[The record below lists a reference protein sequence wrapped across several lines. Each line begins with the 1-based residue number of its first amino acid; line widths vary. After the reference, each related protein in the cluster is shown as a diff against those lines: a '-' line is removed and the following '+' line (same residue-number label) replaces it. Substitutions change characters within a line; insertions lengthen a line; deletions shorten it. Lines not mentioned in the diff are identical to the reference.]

1 MVKNLFLLLIVTITF
16 KNYSQKPSEIGKN
29 FILTTFVNKDFEIS
43 YSFFDQPLFKEFS
56 ISSLSE
62 VVSQIESHVGPY
74 KGVIEVNNESNIYY
88 FYSEFENQKL
98 DITLTF
104 NTENKIIGFFFVPH
118 KEFKKENFIG
128 KELNIKSGNLE
139 LNGTL
144 LTPENDS
151 LKKLV
156 IFIHGS
162 GPNDR
167 DETIFENKPFKDVSE
182 SLYKR
187 GIASYRFDKKVFSN
201 PESFNDNSTIDEEI
215 TNDILDIINYFKN
228 DNQFS
233 NYEIIILGH
242 SLGAYLTPR
251 IINKSNKVSKAIML
265 AGNARS
271 LDKLIIEQYNYLYEL
286 NPTEDLKNELGKL
299 KNQIFLLHSK
309 RFNLNTSKE
318 NLPLNLSANYWQSI
332 LDYNPLKEG
341 KKIKIPML
349 ILHGERDYQVTM
361 KDFELW
367 KKSLDNNKKATFI
380 SYPKLN
386 HLFIT
391 GDKKSE
397 PKEYMIKGTVDE
409 MAINDIFNFIQK
421 K

>member
-1 MVKNLFLLLIVTITF
+1 MSKLILSTLFFISIF
-16 KNYSQKPSEIGKN
+16 SSYSQKEEIGKT
-29 FILTTFVNKDFEIS
+29 FIKTLLLENNYKLSYNYLDESIKLKVSESLLEETVLQLESQLGKFKSIIDSNKE
-43 YSFFDQPLFKEFS
+43 KETYF
-56 ISSLSE
+56 
-62 VVSQIESHVGPY
+62 
-74 KGVIEVNNESNIYY
+74 
-88 FYSEFENQKL
+88 FYSEFEKMKL
-98 DITLTF
+98 DIKITF
-104 NTENKIIGFFFVPH
+104 NEENKIIGFFFVPH
-118 KEFKKENFIG
+118 KEFKEENSLG
-128 KELNIKSGNLE
+128 KELNIKSNNIVLK
-139 LNGTL
+139 GTVL
-144 LTPENDS
+144 IPEKDS

-156 IFIHGS
+156 IFVHGS

-167 DETIFENKPFKDVSE
+167 DETIFENKPFKDVAE

-187 GIASYRFDKKVFSN
+187 GIASYRFDKKTFSN
-201 PESFNDNSTIDEEI
+201 PESFNDNSTIDEEVTI
-215 TNDILDIINYFKN
+215 DVINIINYFKN

-286 NPTEDLKNELGKL
+286 NPTEDLKSELGKL
-299 KNQIFLLHSK
+299 KNQISFLHSK
-309 RFNLNTSKE
+309 RFNFNTSKE

-332 LDYNPLKEG
+332 LDYNPLKEV
-341 KKIKIPML
+341 KKVKIPML
-349 ILHGERDYQVTM
+349 ILQGERDYQVTM

-380 SYPKLN
+380 SYSKLN

-391 GDKKSE
+391 GDKKSQ

>member
-1 MVKNLFLLLIVTITF
+1 MSKLILSTLFFISIF
-16 KNYSQKPSEIGKN
+16 SSYSQKKEIGKT
-29 FILTTFVNKDFEIS
+29 FIKTLLLENNYKLSYNYLDESIKLKVSESLLEETVLQLESQLGKFKSIIDSNKE
-43 YSFFDQPLFKEFS
+43 KETYF
-56 ISSLSE
+56 
-62 VVSQIESHVGPY
+62 
-74 KGVIEVNNESNIYY
+74 
-88 FYSEFENQKL
+88 FYSEFEKMKL
-98 DITLTF
+98 DIKITF
-104 NTENKIIGFFFVPH
+104 NEENKIIGFFFVPH
-118 KEFKKENFIG
+118 KEFKKENSLG
-128 KELNIKSGNLE
+128 KELNIKSNNLE
-139 LNGTL
+139 LKGTL

-167 DETIFENKPFKDVSE
+167 DETIFENKPFKDIAE

-187 GIASYRFDKKVFSN
+187 GIASYRFDKKTFSN
-201 PESFNDNSTIDEEI
+201 PESFNDNSTIDEEVTI
-215 TNDILDIINYFKN
+215 DIINIINYFKN

-286 NPTEDLKNELGKL
+286 NSTEDLKSELGKL
-299 KNQIFLLHSK
+299 KNQISFLHSK
-309 RFNLNTSKE
+309 KFNFNTSKE

-332 LDYNPLKEG
+332 LDYNPLKEV
-341 KKIKIPML
+341 KKVKIPML
-349 ILHGERDYQVTM
+349 ILQGERDYQVTI

-367 KKSLDNNKKATFI
+367 KKSLDNNKKVTFI

-397 PKEYMIKGTVDE
+397 PKEYMIKGIVDE
-409 MAINDIFNFIQK
+409 MVINDIFNFIQK

>member
-1 MVKNLFLLLIVTITF
+1 M
-16 KNYSQKPSEIGKN
+16 NY
-29 FILTTFVNKDFEIS
+29 FIYFFVN
-43 YSFFDQPLFKEFS
+43 
-56 ISSLSE
+56 
-62 VVSQIESHVGPY
+62 
-74 KGVIEVNNESNIYY
+74 
-88 FYSEFENQKL
+88 
-98 DITLTF
+98 
-104 NTENKIIGFFFVPH
+104 
-118 KEFKKENFIG
+118 
-128 KELNIKSGNLE
+128 
-139 LNGTL
+139 
-144 LTPENDS
+144 
-151 LKKLV
+151 
-156 IFIHGS
+156 
-162 GPNDR
+162 
-167 DETIFENKPFKDVSE
+167 
-182 SLYKR
+182 
-187 GIASYRFDKKVFSN
+187 
-201 PESFNDNSTIDEEI
+201 
-215 TNDILDIINYFKN
+215 IINYFKN

-286 NPTEDLKNELGKL
+286 NPTEDLKSELGKL
-299 KNQIFLLHSK
+299 KNQISFLHSK
-309 RFNLNTSKE
+309 KFNFNTSKE

-332 LDYNPLKEG
+332 LDYNPLKEV
-341 KKIKIPML
+341 KKVKIPML
-349 ILHGERDYQVTM
+349 ILQGERDYQVTM

-380 SYPKLN
+380 SYSKLN

-391 GDKKSE
+391 GDKKSQ

>member
-1 MVKNLFLLLIVTITF
+1 MSKLILSTLFFISIF
-16 KNYSQKPSEIGKN
+16 SSYSQKKEIGKT
-29 FILTTFVNKDFEIS
+29 FIKTLLLENNYKLSYNYLDESIKLKVSESLLEETVLQLESQLGKFKSIIDSNKE
-43 YSFFDQPLFKEFS
+43 KETYF
-56 ISSLSE
+56 
-62 VVSQIESHVGPY
+62 
-74 KGVIEVNNESNIYY
+74 
-88 FYSEFENQKL
+88 FYSEFEKMKL
-98 DITLTF
+98 DIKITF
-104 NTENKIIGFFFVPH
+104 NEENKIIGFFFVPH
-118 KEFKKENFIG
+118 KEFKKENSLG
-128 KELNIKSGNLE
+128 KELNIKSNNLE
-139 LNGTL
+139 LKGTL

-167 DETIFENKPFKDVSE
+167 DETIFENKPFKDIAE

-187 GIASYRFDKKVFSN
+187 GIASYRFDKKTFSN
-201 PESFNDNSTIDEEI
+201 PESFNDNSTIDEEVTI
-215 TNDILDIINYFKN
+215 DIINIINYFKN

-233 NYEIIILGH
+233 NYEIIILRH

-286 NPTEDLKNELGKL
+286 NSTEDLKSELGKL
-299 KNQIFLLHSK
+299 KNQISFLHSK
-309 RFNLNTSKE
+309 KFNFNTSKE

-332 LDYNPLKEG
+332 LDYNPLKEV
-341 KKIKIPML
+341 KKVKIPML
-349 ILHGERDYQVTM
+349 ILQGERDYQVTI

-367 KKSLDNNKKATFI
+367 KKSLDNNKKVTFI

-397 PKEYMIKGTVDE
+397 PKEYMIKGIVDE
-409 MAINDIFNFIQK
+409 MVINDIFNFIQK

>member
-1 MVKNLFLLLIVTITF
+1 MSKLILSTLFFISIF
-16 KNYSQKPSEIGKN
+16 SSYSQKKEIGKT
-29 FILTTFVNKDFEIS
+29 FIKTLLLENNYKLS
-43 YSFFDQPLFKEFS
+43 YNYLDESIKLKVSVSLLEETVLQLESQLGKFKS
-56 ISSLSE
+56 IIDS
-62 VVSQIESHVGPY
+62 
-74 KGVIEVNNESNIYY
+74 NNEKETYF
-88 FYSEFENQKL
+88 FYSEFEKMKL
-98 DITLTF
+98 DIKITF
-104 NTENKIIGFFFVPH
+104 NEENKIIGFFFVPH
-118 KEFKKENFIG
+118 KEFKKENSLG
-128 KELNIKSGNLE
+128 KEFNIKSNNIE
-139 LNGTL
+139 LKGTL
-144 LTPENDS
+144 LIPENDS

-167 DETIFENKPFKDVSE
+167 DETIFENKPFKDIAE

-187 GIASYRFDKKVFSN
+187 GIASYRFDKKTFSN
-201 PESFNDNSTIDEEI
+201 PESFNDNSTIDEEVTI
-215 TNDILDIINYFKN
+215 DIINIINYFKN

-286 NPTEDLKNELGKL
+286 NSTEDLKSELGKL
-299 KNQIFLLHSK
+299 KNQISFLHSK
-309 RFNLNTSKE
+309 KFNFNTSKE

-332 LDYNPLKEG
+332 LDYNPLKEV
-341 KKIKIPML
+341 KKVKIPML
-349 ILHGERDYQVTM
+349 ILQGERDYQVTI

-367 KKSLDNNKKATFI
+367 KKSLDNNKKVTFI

-397 PKEYMIKGTVDE
+397 PKEYMIKGIVDE
-409 MAINDIFNFIQK
+409 MVINDIFNFIQK

>member
-1 MVKNLFLLLIVTITF
+1 MSKLILSTLFFISIF
-16 KNYSQKPSEIGKN
+16 SSYSQKKEIGKT
-29 FILTTFVNKDFEIS
+29 FIKTLLLENNYKLS
-43 YSFFDQPLFKEFS
+43 YNYLDESIKLKVSVSLLEETVLQLESQLGKFKS
-56 ISSLSE
+56 IIDS
-62 VVSQIESHVGPY
+62 
-74 KGVIEVNNESNIYY
+74 NNEKETYF
-88 FYSEFENQKL
+88 FYSEFEKMKL
-98 DITLTF
+98 DIKITF
-104 NTENKIIGFFFVPH
+104 NEENKIIGFFFVPH
-118 KEFKKENFIG
+118 KEFKKENSLG
-128 KELNIKSGNLE
+128 KELNIKSNNLE
-139 LNGTL
+139 LKGTL
-144 LTPENDS
+144 LTPENDR

-167 DETIFENKPFKDVSE
+167 DETIFENKPFKDIAE

-187 GIASYRFDKKVFSN
+187 GIASYRFDKKTFSN
-201 PESFNDNSTIDEEI
+201 PESFNDNSTIDEEVTI
-215 TNDILDIINYFKN
+215 DIINIINYFKN

-286 NPTEDLKNELGKL
+286 NSTEDLKSELGKL
-299 KNQIFLLHSK
+299 KNQISFLHSK
-309 RFNLNTSKE
+309 KFNFNTSKE

-332 LDYNPLKEG
+332 LDYNPLKEV
-341 KKIKIPML
+341 KKVKIPML
-349 ILHGERDYQVTM
+349 ILQGERDYQVTI

-367 KKSLDNNKKATFI
+367 KKSLDNNKKVTFI

-397 PKEYMIKGTVDE
+397 PKEYMIKGIVDE
-409 MAINDIFNFIQK
+409 MVINDIFNFIQK

>member
-1 MVKNLFLLLIVTITF
+1 MSKLILSTLFFISIF
-16 KNYSQKPSEIGKN
+16 SSYSQKKEIGKT
-29 FILTTFVNKDFEIS
+29 FIKTLLLENNYKLS
-43 YSFFDQPLFKEFS
+43 YNYLDESIKLKVSVSLLEETVLQLESQLGKFKS
-56 ISSLSE
+56 IIDS
-62 VVSQIESHVGPY
+62 
-74 KGVIEVNNESNIYY
+74 NNEKETYF
-88 FYSEFENQKL
+88 FYSEFEKMKL
-98 DITLTF
+98 DIKITF
-104 NTENKIIGFFFVPH
+104 NEENKIIGFFFVPH
-118 KEFKKENFIG
+118 KEFKKENSLG
-128 KELNIKSGNLE
+128 KELNIKSNNIVLK
-139 LNGTL
+139 GTVL
-144 LTPENDS
+144 IPEKDS

-156 IFIHGS
+156 IFVHGS

-167 DETIFENKPFKDVSE
+167 DETIFENKPFKDVAE

-187 GIASYRFDKKVFSN
+187 GIASYRFDKKTFSN
-201 PESFNDNSTIDEEI
+201 PESFNDNSTIDEEVTI
-215 TNDILDIINYFKN
+215 DVINIINYFKN

-286 NPTEDLKNELGKL
+286 NPTEDLKSELGKL
-299 KNQIFLLHSK
+299 KNQISFLHSK
-309 RFNLNTSKE
+309 KFNFNTSKE

-332 LDYNPLKEG
+332 LDYNPLKEV
-341 KKIKIPML
+341 KKVKIPML
-349 ILHGERDYQVTM
+349 LLQGERDYQVTM

-380 SYPKLN
+380 SYSKLN

-391 GDKKSE
+391 GDKKSQ

>member
-1 MVKNLFLLLIVTITF
+1 MSKYIIFIILNFFSIQLFSQNQKDNGSNFIFSLLVNKEYDISLSYFDKSLTESITVSSLQDITKQIENQIGKF
-16 KNYSQKPSEIGKN
+16 KNV
-29 FILTTFVNKDFEIS
+29 L
-43 YSFFDQPLFKEFS
+43 
-56 ISSLSE
+56 
-62 VVSQIESHVGPY
+62 
-74 KGVIEVNNESNIYY
+74 EVNEIDNVYY

-98 DITLTF
+98 DIQLSF
-104 NTENKIIGFFFVPH
+104 NKDNKIVGFFFVPH
-118 KEFKKENFIG
+118 KEFKKENSLG
-128 KELNIKSGNLE
+128 KEFNIKSNNIE
-139 LNGTL
+139 LKGTL
-144 LTPENDS
+144 LIPENDS

-167 DETIFENKPFKDVSE
+167 DETIFENKPFKDIAE

-187 GIASYRFDKKVFSN
+187 GIASYRFDKKTFSN
-201 PESFNDNSTIDEEI
+201 PESFNDNSTIDEEVTI
-215 TNDILDIINYFKN
+215 DIINIINYFKN

-233 NYEIIILGH
+233 NYKIIILGH

-286 NPTEDLKNELGKL
+286 NPTEDLKSELGKL
-299 KNQIFLLHSK
+299 KYQISFLHSK
-309 RFNLNTSKE
+309 KFNFNTSKE
-318 NLPLNLSANYWQSI
+318 NLPLNLSAHYWQSI
-332 LDYNPLKEG
+332 LDYNPLKEV
-341 KKIKIPML
+341 KKVKIPML
-349 ILHGERDYQVTM
+349 LLQGERDYQVTM

-380 SYPKLN
+380 CYPKLN

-391 GDKKSE
+391 GDKKSQ

>member
-1 MVKNLFLLLIVTITF
+1 MSKLILSTLFFISIF
-16 KNYSQKPSEIGKN
+16 SSYSQKKEIGKT
-29 FILTTFVNKDFEIS
+29 FIKTLLLENNYKLSYNYLDESIKLKVSESLLEETVLQLESQLGKFKSIIDSNKE
-43 YSFFDQPLFKEFS
+43 KETYF
-56 ISSLSE
+56 
-62 VVSQIESHVGPY
+62 
-74 KGVIEVNNESNIYY
+74 
-88 FYSEFENQKL
+88 FYSEFEKMKL
-98 DITLTF
+98 DIKITF
-104 NTENKIIGFFFVPH
+104 NEENKIIGFFFVPH
-118 KEFKKENFIG
+118 KEFKKENSLG
-128 KELNIKSGNLE
+128 KELNIKSNNIVLK
-139 LNGTL
+139 GTVL
-144 LTPENDS
+144 IPEKDS

-156 IFIHGS
+156 IFVHGS

-167 DETIFENKPFKDVSE
+167 DETIFENKPFKDVAE

-187 GIASYRFDKKVFSN
+187 GIASYRFDKKTFSN
-201 PESFNDNSTIDEEI
+201 PESFNDNSTIDEEVTI
-215 TNDILDIINYFKN
+215 DVINIINYFKN

-286 NPTEDLKNELGKL
+286 NPTEDLKSELGKL
-299 KNQIFLLHSK
+299 KNQISFLHSK
-309 RFNLNTSKE
+309 KFNFNTSKE

-332 LDYNPLKEG
+332 LDYNPLKEV
-341 KKIKIPML
+341 KKVKIPML
-349 ILHGERDYQVTM
+349 ILQGERDYQVTM

-380 SYPKLN
+380 SYSKLN

-391 GDKKSE
+391 GDKKSQ

>member
-1 MVKNLFLLLIVTITF
+1 MTEDSGQQHHKTLLLENNYKLSYNYLDESIKLKVSVSLLEETVLQLESQLGKF
-16 KNYSQKPSEIGKN
+16 K
-29 FILTTFVNKDFEIS
+29 
-43 YSFFDQPLFKEFS
+43 S
-56 ISSLSE
+56 IIDS
-62 VVSQIESHVGPY
+62 
-74 KGVIEVNNESNIYY
+74 NNEKETYF
-88 FYSEFENQKL
+88 FYSEFEKMKL
-98 DITLTF
+98 DIKITF
-104 NTENKIIGFFFVPH
+104 NEENKIIGFFFVPH
-118 KEFKKENFIG
+118 KEFKKENSLG
-128 KELNIKSGNLE
+128 KELNIKSNNLE
-139 LNGTL
+139 LKGTL

-167 DETIFENKPFKDVSE
+167 DETIFENKPFKDIAE

-187 GIASYRFDKKVFSN
+187 GIASYRFDKKTFSN
-201 PESFNDNSTIDEEI
+201 PESFNDNSTIDEEVTI
-215 TNDILDIINYFKN
+215 DIINIINYFKN

-286 NPTEDLKNELGKL
+286 NSTEDLKSELGKL
-299 KNQIFLLHSK
+299 KNQISFLHSK
-309 RFNLNTSKE
+309 KFNFNTSKE

-332 LDYNPLKEG
+332 LDYNPLKEV
-341 KKIKIPML
+341 KKVKIPML
-349 ILHGERDYQVTM
+349 ILQGERDYQVTI

-367 KKSLDNNKKATFI
+367 KKSLDNNKKVTFI

-397 PKEYMIKGTVDE
+397 PKEYMIKGIVDE
-409 MAINDIFNFIQK
+409 MVINDIFNFIQK

>member
-1 MVKNLFLLLIVTITF
+1 MSKLILSTLFFISIF
-16 KNYSQKPSEIGKN
+16 SSYSQKKEIGKT
-29 FILTTFVNKDFEIS
+29 FIKTLLLENNYKLS
-43 YSFFDQPLFKEFS
+43 YNYLDESIKLKVSVSLLEETVLQLESQLGKFKS
-56 ISSLSE
+56 IIDS
-62 VVSQIESHVGPY
+62 
-74 KGVIEVNNESNIYY
+74 NNEKETYF
-88 FYSEFENQKL
+88 FYSEFEKMKL
-98 DITLTF
+98 DIKITF
-104 NTENKIIGFFFVPH
+104 NEENKIIGFFFVPH
-118 KEFKKENFIG
+118 KEFKKENSLG
-128 KELNIKSGNLE
+128 KELNIKSNNLE
-139 LNGTL
+139 LKGTL

-167 DETIFENKPFKDVSE
+167 DETIFENKPFKDIAE

-187 GIASYRFDKKVFSN
+187 GIASYRFDKKTFSN
-201 PESFNDNSTIDEEI
+201 PESFNDNSTIDEEVTI
-215 TNDILDIINYFKN
+215 DIINIINYFKN

-286 NPTEDLKNELGKL
+286 NPTEDLKSELGKL
-299 KNQIFLLHSK
+299 KNQISFLHSK
-309 RFNLNTSKE
+309 KFNFNTSKE
-318 NLPLNLSANYWQSI
+318 NLPLNVSANYWQSI
-332 LDYNPLKEG
+332 LDYNPLKEV
-341 KKIKIPML
+341 KKVKIPML
-349 ILHGERDYQVTM
+349 ILQGERDYQVTI

-367 KKSLDNNKKATFI
+367 KKSLDNNKKVTFI

-397 PKEYMIKGTVDE
+397 PKEYMIKGIVDE
-409 MAINDIFNFIQK
+409 MVINDIFNFIQK

>member
-1 MVKNLFLLLIVTITF
+1 MSKLILSTLFFISIF
-16 KNYSQKPSEIGKN
+16 SSYSQKKEIGKT
-29 FILTTFVNKDFEIS
+29 FIKTLLLENNYKLS
-43 YSFFDQPLFKEFS
+43 YNYLDESIKLKVSVSLLEETVLQLESQLGKFKS
-56 ISSLSE
+56 IIAS
-62 VVSQIESHVGPY
+62 
-74 KGVIEVNNESNIYY
+74 NNEKETYF
-88 FYSEFENQKL
+88 FYSEFEKMEL
-98 DITLTF
+98 DIKITF
-104 NTENKIIGFFFVPH
+104 NEENKIIGFFFVPH
-118 KEFKKENFIG
+118 KEFKKENSLG
-128 KELNIKSGNLE
+128 KELNIKSNNLE
-139 LNGTL
+139 LKGTL

-167 DETIFENKPFKDVSE
+167 DETIFENKPFKDVAE

-187 GIASYRFDKKVFSN
+187 GIASYRFDKKTFSN
-201 PESFNDNSTIDEEI
+201 PESFNDNSTIDEEVTI
-215 TNDILDIINYFKN
+215 DIINIINYFKN

-286 NPTEDLKNELGKL
+286 NSTEDLKSELGKL
-299 KNQIFLLHSK
+299 KNQISFLHSK
-309 RFNLNTSKE
+309 KFNFNTSKE

-332 LDYNPLKEG
+332 LDYNPLKEV
-341 KKIKIPML
+341 KKVKIPML
-349 ILHGERDYQVTM
+349 ILQGERDYQVTI

-367 KKSLDNNKKATFI
+367 KKSLDNNKKVTFI

-397 PKEYMIKGTVDE
+397 PKEYMIKGIVDE
-409 MAINDIFNFIQK
+409 MVINDIFNFIQK

>member
-1 MVKNLFLLLIVTITF
+1 MSSFL
-16 KNYSQKPSEIGKN
+16 YSQNNNTTLGKTFINFLFIEKDYSKAYTLFDESIKSQISETLLEETI
-29 FILTTFVNKDFEIS
+29 
-43 YSFFDQPLFKEFS
+43 
-56 ISSLSE
+56 
-62 VVSQIESHVGPY
+62 SQIENQFGKFNSI
-74 KGVIEVNNESNIYY
+74 IEINNEVETY
-88 FYSEFENQKL
+88 FYYSGFENMKL
-98 DITLTF
+98 DVKISF
-104 NTENKIIGFFFVPH
+104 NENSKIIGFFFVPH
-118 KEFKKENFIG
+118 KEFKKENTLG
-128 KELNIKSGNLE
+128 KELNIKSNNLV
-139 LNGTL
+139 LKGTL
-144 LTPENDS
+144 LTPKNDS

-167 DETIFENKPFKDVSE
+167 DETIFENKPFKEIAE

-187 GIASYRFDKKVFSN
+187 GIASYRFDKKTFSN
-201 PESFNDNSTIDEEI
+201 PESFNDNSTIDEEVTI
-215 TNDILDIINYFKN
+215 DIINIINYFKN
-228 DNQFS
+228 DSQFS
-233 NYEIIILGH
+233 NYEIILLSH

-271 LDKLIIEQYNYLYEL
+271 LDKLIIEQYNYLYEI
-286 NPTEDLKNELGKL
+286 NQNEDFKSELGKL
-299 KNQIFLLHSK
+299 KNQISFLHSK
-309 RFNLNTSKE
+309 KFNFNTSKE
-318 NLPLNLSANYWQSI
+318 NLPLNLSAHYWQSI
-332 LDYNPLKEG
+332 LNYNPLKEV
-341 KKIKIPML
+341 KKVKIPML
-349 ILHGERDYQVTM
+349 ILQGERDYQVTM

-409 MAINDIFNFIQK
+409 IAINDIFNFIQK

>member
-1 MVKNLFLLLIVTITF
+1 MKIFLLPLFLISSFLYSQNKEIGNSFIQELLQNRNHIKAYTFFDESVKSKISEKILEETIIQLENQLGSF
-16 KNYSQKPSEIGKN
+16 KN
-29 FILTTFVNKDFEIS
+29 
-43 YSFFDQPLFKEFS
+43 
-56 ISSLSE
+56 
-62 VVSQIESHVGPY
+62 
-74 KGVIEVNNESNIYY
+74 VIEINQLQETYYYYSN
-88 FYSEFENQKL
+88 FDKMKL

-118 KEFKKENFIG
+118 KEFKKENSLG
-128 KELNIKSGNLE
+128 KELNIKSNNLE

-167 DETIFENKPFKDVSE
+167 DETIFENKPFKDIAE

-187 GIASYRFDKKVFSN
+187 GIASYRFDKKTFSN
-201 PESFNDNSTIDEEI
+201 PESFNDNSTIDEEVTI
-215 TNDILDIINYFKN
+215 DIINIINYFKN

-286 NPTEDLKNELGKL
+286 NPTEDLKSELGKL
-299 KNQIFLLHSK
+299 KNQISFLHSK
-309 RFNLNTSKE
+309 KFNFNTSKE

-332 LDYNPLKEG
+332 LDYNPLKEV
-341 KKIKIPML
+341 KKVKIPML
-349 ILHGERDYQVTM
+349 ILQGERDYQVTM

-367 KKSLDNNKKATFI
+367 KKSLDNKKATFI
-380 SYPKLN
+380 SYSKLN
-386 HLFIT
+386 HLFII
-391 GDKKSE
+391 GDKKSQ

-409 MAINDIFNFIQK
+409 IVINDIFNFIQK

>member
-1 MVKNLFLLLIVTITF
+1 MSKLILSTLFFISIF
-16 KNYSQKPSEIGKN
+16 SSYSQKKEIGKT
-29 FILTTFVNKDFEIS
+29 FIKTLLLENNYKLSYNYLDESIKLKVSVSLLEETVLQLESQLGKFKSIIDSNKE
-43 YSFFDQPLFKEFS
+43 KETYF
-56 ISSLSE
+56 
-62 VVSQIESHVGPY
+62 
-74 KGVIEVNNESNIYY
+74 
-88 FYSEFENQKL
+88 FYSEFEKMKL
-98 DITLTF
+98 DIKITF
-104 NTENKIIGFFFVPH
+104 NEENKIIGFFFVPH
-118 KEFKKENFIG
+118 KEFKKENSLG
-128 KELNIKSGNLE
+128 KELNIKSNNLE
-139 LNGTL
+139 LKGTL

-167 DETIFENKPFKDVSE
+167 DETIFENKPFKDIAE

-187 GIASYRFDKKVFSN
+187 GIASYRFDKKTFSN
-201 PESFNDNSTIDEEI
+201 PESFNDNSTIDEEVTI
-215 TNDILDIINYFKN
+215 DIINIINYFKN

-286 NPTEDLKNELGKL
+286 NSTEDLKSELGKL
-299 KNQIFLLHSK
+299 KNQISFLHSK
-309 RFNLNTSKE
+309 KFNFNTSKE

-332 LDYNPLKEG
+332 LDYNPLKEV
-341 KKIKIPML
+341 KKVKIPML
-349 ILHGERDYQVTM
+349 ILQGERDYQVTI

-367 KKSLDNNKKATFI
+367 KKSLDNNKKVTFI

-397 PKEYMIKGTVDE
+397 PKEYMIKGIVDE
-409 MAINDIFNFIQK
+409 MVINDIFNFIQK

>member
-1 MVKNLFLLLIVTITF
+1 MSKLILSTLFFISIF
-16 KNYSQKPSEIGKN
+16 SSYSQKKEIGKT
-29 FILTTFVNKDFEIS
+29 FIKTLLLENNYKLS
-43 YSFFDQPLFKEFS
+43 YNYLDESIKLKVSVSLLEETVLQLESQLGKFKS
-56 ISSLSE
+56 IIDS
-62 VVSQIESHVGPY
+62 
-74 KGVIEVNNESNIYY
+74 NNEKETYF
-88 FYSEFENQKL
+88 FYSEFEKMKL
-98 DITLTF
+98 DIKITF
-104 NTENKIIGFFFVPH
+104 NEENKIIGFFFVPH
-118 KEFKKENFIG
+118 KEFKKENSLG
-128 KELNIKSGNLE
+128 KELNIKSNNLE
-139 LNGTL
+139 LKGTL

-167 DETIFENKPFKDVSE
+167 DETIFENKPFKDIAE

-187 GIASYRFDKKVFSN
+187 GIASYRFDKKTFSN
-201 PESFNDNSTIDEEI
+201 PESFNDNSTIDEEVTI
-215 TNDILDIINYFKN
+215 DIINIINYFKN

-286 NPTEDLKNELGKL
+286 NSTEDLKSELGKL
-299 KNQIFLLHSK
+299 KNQISFLHSK
-309 RFNLNTSKE
+309 KFNFNTSKE

-332 LDYNPLKEG
+332 LDYNPLKEV
-341 KKIKIPML
+341 KKVKIPML
-349 ILHGERDYQVTM
+349 ILQGERDYQVTI

-367 KKSLDNNKKATFI
+367 KKSLDNNKKVTFI

-391 GDKKSE
+391 GDKKSQ
-397 PKEYMIKGTVDE
+397 PKEYMIKGIVDE
-409 MAINDIFNFIQK
+409 MVINDIFNFIQK

>member
-1 MVKNLFLLLIVTITF
+1 MSKLILSTLFFISIF
-16 KNYSQKPSEIGKN
+16 SSYSQKKEIGKT
-29 FILTTFVNKDFEIS
+29 FIKTLLLENNYKLSYNYLDESIKLKVSESLLEETVLQLESQLGKFKSIIDSNKE
-43 YSFFDQPLFKEFS
+43 KETYF
-56 ISSLSE
+56 
-62 VVSQIESHVGPY
+62 
-74 KGVIEVNNESNIYY
+74 
-88 FYSEFENQKL
+88 FYSEFEKMKL
-98 DITLTF
+98 DIKITF
-104 NTENKIIGFFFVPH
+104 NEENKIIGFFFVPH
-118 KEFKKENFIG
+118 KEFKKENSLG
-128 KELNIKSGNLE
+128 KELNIKSNNIVLK
-139 LNGTL
+139 GTVL
-144 LTPENDS
+144 IPEKDS

-156 IFIHGS
+156 IFVHGS

-167 DETIFENKPFKDVSE
+167 DETIFENKPFKDVAE

-187 GIASYRFDKKVFSN
+187 GIASYRFDKKTFSN
-201 PESFNDNSTIDEEI
+201 PESFNDNSTIDEEVTI
-215 TNDILDIINYFKN
+215 DVINIINYFKN

-286 NPTEDLKNELGKL
+286 NPTEDLKSELGKL
-299 KNQIFLLHSK
+299 KNQISFLHSK
-309 RFNLNTSKE
+309 KFNFNTSKE

-332 LDYNPLKEG
+332 LDYNPLKEV
-341 KKIKIPML
+341 KKVKIPML
-349 ILHGERDYQVTM
+349 ILQGERDYQVTM

-380 SYPKLN
+380 SYSKLN

-391 GDKKSE
+391 GDKKSQ

-409 MAINDIFNFIQK
+409 MAINDIFDFIQK

>member
-1 MVKNLFLLLIVTITF
+1 MSKLILSTLFFISIF
-16 KNYSQKPSEIGKN
+16 SSYSQKKEIGKT
-29 FILTTFVNKDFEIS
+29 FIKTLLLENNYKLSYNYLDESIKLKVSESLLEETVLQLESQLGKFKSIIDSNKE
-43 YSFFDQPLFKEFS
+43 KETYF
-56 ISSLSE
+56 
-62 VVSQIESHVGPY
+62 
-74 KGVIEVNNESNIYY
+74 
-88 FYSEFENQKL
+88 FYSEFEKMKL
-98 DITLTF
+98 DIKITF
-104 NTENKIIGFFFVPH
+104 NEENKIIGFFFVPH
-118 KEFKKENFIG
+118 KEFKKENSLG
-128 KELNIKSGNLE
+128 KELNIKSNNIVLK
-139 LNGTL
+139 GTVL
-144 LTPENDS
+144 IPEKDS

-156 IFIHGS
+156 IFVHGS

-167 DETIFENKPFKDVSE
+167 DETIFENKPFKDVAE

-187 GIASYRFDKKVFSN
+187 GIASYRFDKKTFSN
-201 PESFNDNSTIDEEI
+201 PESFNDNSTIDEEVTI
-215 TNDILDIINYFKN
+215 DVINIINYFKN

-286 NPTEDLKNELGKL
+286 NPTEDLKSELGKL
-299 KNQIFLLHSK
+299 KNQISFLHSK
-309 RFNLNTSKE
+309 KFNFNTSKE

-332 LDYNPLKEG
+332 LDYNPLKEV
-341 KKIKIPML
+341 KKVKIPML
-349 ILHGERDYQVTM
+349 ILQGERDYQVTM

-391 GDKKSE
+391 GDKKSQ

-409 MAINDIFNFIQK
+409 MAINDIFDFIQK

>member
-1 MVKNLFLLLIVTITF
+1 MSKLILSTLFFISIF
-16 KNYSQKPSEIGKN
+16 SSYSQKEEIGKT
-29 FILTTFVNKDFEIS
+29 FIKTLLLENNYKLSYNYLDESIKLKVSESLLEETVLQLESQLGKFKSIIDSNKE
-43 YSFFDQPLFKEFS
+43 KETYF
-56 ISSLSE
+56 
-62 VVSQIESHVGPY
+62 
-74 KGVIEVNNESNIYY
+74 
-88 FYSEFENQKL
+88 FYSEFEKMKL
-98 DITLTF
+98 DIKITF
-104 NTENKIIGFFFVPH
+104 NEENKIIGFFFVPH
-118 KEFKKENFIG
+118 KEFKEENSLG
-128 KELNIKSGNLE
+128 KELNIKSNNIVLK
-139 LNGTL
+139 GTVL
-144 LTPENDS
+144 IPEKDS

-156 IFIHGS
+156 IFVHGS

-167 DETIFENKPFKDVSE
+167 DETIFENKPFKDVAE

-187 GIASYRFDKKVFSN
+187 GIASYRFDKKTFSN
-201 PESFNDNSTIDEEI
+201 PESFNDNSTIDEEVTI
-215 TNDILDIINYFKN
+215 DVINIINYFKN

-286 NPTEDLKNELGKL
+286 NPTEDLKSELGKL
-299 KNQIFLLHSK
+299 KNQISFLHSK
-309 RFNLNTSKE
+309 KFNFNTSKE

-332 LDYNPLKEG
+332 LDYNPLKEV
-341 KKIKIPML
+341 KKVKIPML
-349 ILHGERDYQVTM
+349 ILQGERDYQVTM

-380 SYPKLN
+380 SYSKLN

-391 GDKKSE
+391 GDKKSQ

>member
-1 MVKNLFLLLIVTITF
+1 MSKLILSTLFFISIF
-16 KNYSQKPSEIGKN
+16 SSYSQKKEIGKT
-29 FILTTFVNKDFEIS
+29 FIKTLLLENNYKLS
-43 YSFFDQPLFKEFS
+43 YNYLDESIKLKVSVSLLEETVLQLESQLGKFKS
-56 ISSLSE
+56 IIDS
-62 VVSQIESHVGPY
+62 
-74 KGVIEVNNESNIYY
+74 NNEKETYF
-88 FYSEFENQKL
+88 FYSEFEKMKL
-98 DITLTF
+98 DIKITF
-104 NTENKIIGFFFVPH
+104 NEENKIIGFFFVPH
-118 KEFKKENFIG
+118 KEFKKENSLG
-128 KELNIKSGNLE
+128 KELNIKSNNLE
-139 LNGTL
+139 LKGTL

-167 DETIFENKPFKDVSE
+167 DETIFENKPFKDIAE

-187 GIASYRFDKKVFSN
+187 GIASYRFDKKTFSN
-201 PESFNDNSTIDEEI
+201 PESFNDNSTIDEEVTI
-215 TNDILDIINYFKN
+215 DIINIINYFKN

-286 NPTEDLKNELGKL
+286 NSTEDLKSELGKL
-299 KNQIFLLHSK
+299 KNQISFLHSK
-309 RFNLNTSKE
+309 KFNFNTSKE
-318 NLPLNLSANYWQSI
+318 NLPLNLSAHYWQSI
-332 LDYNPLKEG
+332 LDYNPLKEV
-341 KKIKIPML
+341 KKVKIPML
-349 ILHGERDYQVTM
+349 ILQGERDYQVTI

-367 KKSLDNNKKATFI
+367 KKSLDNNKKVTFI

-397 PKEYMIKGTVDE
+397 PKEYMIKGIVDE
-409 MAINDIFNFIQK
+409 MVINDIFNFIQK

>member
-1 MVKNLFLLLIVTITF
+1 MSKLILSTLFFISIF
-16 KNYSQKPSEIGKN
+16 SSYSQKKEIGKT
-29 FILTTFVNKDFEIS
+29 FIKTLLLENNYKLS
-43 YSFFDQPLFKEFS
+43 YNYLDESIKLKVSVSLLEETVLQLESQLGKFKS
-56 ISSLSE
+56 IIDS
-62 VVSQIESHVGPY
+62 
-74 KGVIEVNNESNIYY
+74 NNEKETYF
-88 FYSEFENQKL
+88 FYSEFEKMKL
-98 DITLTF
+98 DIKITF
-104 NTENKIIGFFFVPH
+104 NEENKIIGFFFVPH
-118 KEFKKENFIG
+118 KEFKKENSLG
-128 KELNIKSGNLE
+128 KELNIKSNNLE
-139 LNGTL
+139 LKGTL

-167 DETIFENKPFKDVSE
+167 DETIFENKPFKDIAE

-187 GIASYRFDKKVFSN
+187 GIASYRFDKKTFSN
-201 PESFNDNSTIDEEI
+201 PESFNDNSTIDEEVTI
-215 TNDILDIINYFKN
+215 DIINIINYFKN

-286 NPTEDLKNELGKL
+286 NSTEDLKSELGKL
-299 KNQIFLLHSK
+299 KNQISFLHSK
-309 RFNLNTSKE
+309 KFNFNTSKE

-332 LDYNPLKEG
+332 LDYNPLKEV
-341 KKIKIPML
+341 KKVKIPML
-349 ILHGERDYQVTM
+349 ILQGERDYQVTI

-367 KKSLDNNKKATFI
+367 KKSLDNNKKVTFI

-397 PKEYMIKGTVDE
+397 PKEYMIKGIVDE
-409 MAINDIFNFIQK
+409 MVINDIFNFIQK

>member
-1 MVKNLFLLLIVTITF
+1 MSKLILSTLFFISIF
-16 KNYSQKPSEIGKN
+16 SSYSQKKEIGKT
-29 FILTTFVNKDFEIS
+29 FIKTLLLENNYKLS
-43 YSFFDQPLFKEFS
+43 YNYLDESIKLKVSVSLLEETVLQLESQLGKFKS
-56 ISSLSE
+56 IIDS
-62 VVSQIESHVGPY
+62 
-74 KGVIEVNNESNIYY
+74 NNEKETYF
-88 FYSEFENQKL
+88 FYSEFEKMKL
-98 DITLTF
+98 DIKITF
-104 NTENKIIGFFFVPH
+104 NEENKIIGFFFVPH
-118 KEFKKENFIG
+118 KEFKKENSLG
-128 KELNIKSGNLE
+128 KELNIKSNNLE
-139 LNGTL
+139 LKGTL

-167 DETIFENKPFKDVSE
+167 DETIFENKPFKDIAE

-187 GIASYRFDKKVFSN
+187 GIASYRFDKKTFSN
-201 PESFNDNSTIDEEI
+201 PESFNDNSTIDEEVTI
-215 TNDILDIINYFKN
+215 DIINIINYFKN

-286 NPTEDLKNELGKL
+286 NSTEDLKSELGKL
-299 KNQIFLLHSK
+299 KNQISFLHSK
-309 RFNLNTSKE
+309 KFNFNTSKE

-332 LDYNPLKEG
+332 LDYNPLKEV
-341 KKIKIPML
+341 KKVKIPML
-349 ILHGERDYQVTM
+349 ILQGERDYQVTM

-380 SYPKLN
+380 CYPKLN

-397 PKEYMIKGTVDE
+397 PKEYMIKGIVDE
-409 MAINDIFNFIQK
+409 MVINDIFNFIQK

>member
-1 MVKNLFLLLIVTITF
+1 MSKLILSTLFFISIF
-16 KNYSQKPSEIGKN
+16 SSYSQKKEIGKT
-29 FILTTFVNKDFEIS
+29 FIKTLLLENNYKLSYNYLDESIKLKVSESLLEETVLQLESQLGKFKSIIDSNKE
-43 YSFFDQPLFKEFS
+43 KETYF
-56 ISSLSE
+56 
-62 VVSQIESHVGPY
+62 
-74 KGVIEVNNESNIYY
+74 
-88 FYSEFENQKL
+88 FYSEFEKMKL
-98 DITLTF
+98 DIKITF
-104 NTENKIIGFFFVPH
+104 NEENKIIGFFFVPH
-118 KEFKKENFIG
+118 KEFKKENSLG
-128 KELNIKSGNLE
+128 KELNIKSNNIVLK
-139 LNGTL
+139 GTVL
-144 LTPENDS
+144 IPEKDS

-156 IFIHGS
+156 IFVHGS

-167 DETIFENKPFKDVSE
+167 DETIFENKPFKDVAE

-187 GIASYRFDKKVFSN
+187 GIASYRFDKKTFSN
-201 PESFNDNSTIDEEI
+201 PESFNDNSTIDEEVTI
-215 TNDILDIINYFKN
+215 DVINIINYFKN

-286 NPTEDLKNELGKL
+286 NSTEDLKSELGKL
-299 KNQIFLLHSK
+299 KNQISFLHSK
-309 RFNLNTSKE
+309 KFNFNTSKE

-332 LDYNPLKEG
+332 LDYNPLKEV
-341 KKIKIPML
+341 KKVKIPML
-349 ILHGERDYQVTM
+349 ILQGERDYQVTM

-380 SYPKLN
+380 SYSKLN

-391 GDKKSE
+391 GDKKSQ

>member
-1 MVKNLFLLLIVTITF
+1 MSKLILSTLFFISIF
-16 KNYSQKPSEIGKN
+16 SSYSQKKEIGKT
-29 FILTTFVNKDFEIS
+29 FIKTLLLENNYKLS
-43 YSFFDQPLFKEFS
+43 YNYLDESIKLKVSVSLLEETVLQLESQLGKFKS
-56 ISSLSE
+56 IIDS
-62 VVSQIESHVGPY
+62 
-74 KGVIEVNNESNIYY
+74 NNEKETYF
-88 FYSEFENQKL
+88 FYSEFEKMKL
-98 DITLTF
+98 DIKITF
-104 NTENKIIGFFFVPH
+104 NEENKIIGFFFVPH
-118 KEFKKENFIG
+118 KEFKKENSLG
-128 KELNIKSGNLE
+128 KELNIKSNNIVLK
-139 LNGTL
+139 GTVL
-144 LTPENDS
+144 IPEKDS

-156 IFIHGS
+156 IFVHGS

-167 DETIFENKPFKDVSE
+167 DETIFENKPFKDVAE

-187 GIASYRFDKKVFSN
+187 GIASYRFDKKTFSN
-201 PESFNDNSTIDEEI
+201 PESFNDNSTIDEEVTI
-215 TNDILDIINYFKN
+215 DIINIINYFKN

-286 NPTEDLKNELGKL
+286 NSTEDLKSELGKL
-299 KNQIFLLHSK
+299 KNQISFLHSK
-309 RFNLNTSKE
+309 KFNFNTSKE

-332 LDYNPLKEG
+332 LDYNPLKEV
-341 KKIKIPML
+341 KKVKIPML
-349 ILHGERDYQVTM
+349 ILQGERDYQVTI

-367 KKSLDNNKKATFI
+367 KKSLDNNKKVTFI

-397 PKEYMIKGTVDE
+397 PKEYMIKGIVDE
-409 MAINDIFNFIQK
+409 MVINDIFNFIQK

>member
-1 MVKNLFLLLIVTITF
+1 MSKLILSTLFFISIF
-16 KNYSQKPSEIGKN
+16 SSYSQKKEIGKT
-29 FILTTFVNKDFEIS
+29 FIKTLLLENNYKLSYNYLDESIKLKVSESLLEETVLQLESQLGKFKSIIDSNKE
-43 YSFFDQPLFKEFS
+43 KETYF
-56 ISSLSE
+56 
-62 VVSQIESHVGPY
+62 
-74 KGVIEVNNESNIYY
+74 
-88 FYSEFENQKL
+88 FYSEFEKMKL
-98 DITLTF
+98 DIKITF
-104 NTENKIIGFFFVPH
+104 NEENKIIGFFFVPH
-118 KEFKKENFIG
+118 KEFKKENSLG
-128 KELNIKSGNLE
+128 KELNTKSNNLE
-139 LNGTL
+139 LKGTL

-167 DETIFENKPFKDVSE
+167 DETIFENKPFKDVAE

-187 GIASYRFDKKVFSN
+187 GIASYRFDKKTFSN
-201 PESFNDNSTIDEEI
+201 PESFNDNSTIDEEVTI
-215 TNDILDIINYFKN
+215 DIINIINYFKN

-286 NPTEDLKNELGKL
+286 NSTEDLKSELGKL
-299 KNQIFLLHSK
+299 KNQISFLHSK
-309 RFNLNTSKE
+309 KFNFNTSKE

-332 LDYNPLKEG
+332 LDYNPLKEV
-341 KKIKIPML
+341 KKVKIPML
-349 ILHGERDYQVTM
+349 ILQGERDYQVTM

-380 SYPKLN
+380 SYSKLN

-391 GDKKSE
+391 GDKKSQ

>member
-1 MVKNLFLLLIVTITF
+1 MSKLILSTLFFISIF
-16 KNYSQKPSEIGKN
+16 SSYSQKKEIGKT
-29 FILTTFVNKDFEIS
+29 FIKTLLLENNYKLS
-43 YSFFDQPLFKEFS
+43 YNYLDESIKLKVSVSLLEETVLQLESQLGKFKS
-56 ISSLSE
+56 IIDS
-62 VVSQIESHVGPY
+62 
-74 KGVIEVNNESNIYY
+74 NNEKETYF
-88 FYSEFENQKL
+88 FYSEFEKMKL
-98 DITLTF
+98 DIKITF
-104 NTENKIIGFFFVPH
+104 NEENKIIGFFFVPH
-118 KEFKKENFIG
+118 KEFKKENSLG
-128 KELNIKSGNLE
+128 KELNIKSNNLE
-139 LNGTL
+139 LKGTL

-167 DETIFENKPFKDVSE
+167 DETIFENKPFKDIAE

-187 GIASYRFDKKVFSN
+187 GIASYRFDKKTFSN
-201 PESFNDNSTIDEEI
+201 PESFNDNSTIDEEVTI
-215 TNDILDIINYFKN
+215 DIINIINYFKN

-286 NPTEDLKNELGKL
+286 NSTEDLKSELGKL
-299 KNQIFLLHSK
+299 KNQISFLHSK
-309 RFNLNTSKE
+309 KFNFNTSKE

-332 LDYNPLKEG
+332 LDYNPLKEV
-341 KKIKIPML
+341 KKVKIPML
-349 ILHGERDYQVTM
+349 ILQGERDYQVTI

-380 SYPKLN
+380 CYPKLN

-397 PKEYMIKGTVDE
+397 PKEYMIKGIVDE
-409 MAINDIFNFIQK
+409 MVINDIFNFIQK

>member
-1 MVKNLFLLLIVTITF
+1 MSKLILSTLFFISIF
-16 KNYSQKPSEIGKN
+16 SSYSQKKEIGKT
-29 FILTTFVNKDFEIS
+29 FIKTLLLENNYKLS
-43 YSFFDQPLFKEFS
+43 YNYLDESIKLKVSVSLLEETVLQLESQLGKFKS
-56 ISSLSE
+56 IIDS
-62 VVSQIESHVGPY
+62 
-74 KGVIEVNNESNIYY
+74 NNEKETYF
-88 FYSEFENQKL
+88 FYSEFEKMKL
-98 DITLTF
+98 DIKITF
-104 NTENKIIGFFFVPH
+104 NEENKIIGFFFVPH
-118 KEFKKENFIG
+118 KEFKKENSLG
-128 KELNIKSGNLE
+128 KELNIKSNNLE
-139 LNGTL
+139 LKGTL

-167 DETIFENKPFKDVSE
+167 DETIFENKPFKDIAE

-187 GIASYRFDKKVFSN
+187 GIASYRFDKKTFSN
-201 PESFNDNSTIDEEI
+201 PESFNDNSTIDEEVTI
-215 TNDILDIINYFKN
+215 DIINIINYFKN

-251 IINKSNKVSKAIML
+251 IINKSNKVSKGIML

-286 NPTEDLKNELGKL
+286 NSTEDLKSELGKL
-299 KNQIFLLHSK
+299 KNQISFLHSK
-309 RFNLNTSKE
+309 KFNFNTSKE

-332 LDYNPLKEG
+332 LDYNPLKEV
-341 KKIKIPML
+341 KKVKIPML
-349 ILHGERDYQVTM
+349 ILQGERDYQVTI

-367 KKSLDNNKKATFI
+367 KKSLDNNKKVTFI

-397 PKEYMIKGTVDE
+397 PKEYMIKGIVDE
-409 MAINDIFNFIQK
+409 MVINDIFNFIQK

>member
-1 MVKNLFLLLIVTITF
+1 MSKLILSTLFFISIF
-16 KNYSQKPSEIGKN
+16 SSYSQKKEIGKT
-29 FILTTFVNKDFEIS
+29 FIKTLLLENNYKLSYNYLDESIKLKVSESLLEETVLQLESQLGKFKSIIDSNKE
-43 YSFFDQPLFKEFS
+43 KETYF
-56 ISSLSE
+56 
-62 VVSQIESHVGPY
+62 
-74 KGVIEVNNESNIYY
+74 
-88 FYSEFENQKL
+88 FYSEFEKMKL
-98 DITLTF
+98 DIKITF
-104 NTENKIIGFFFVPH
+104 NEENKIIGFFFVPH
-118 KEFKKENFIG
+118 KEFKKENSLG
-128 KELNIKSGNLE
+128 KELNIKSNNIVLK
-139 LNGTL
+139 GTVL
-144 LTPENDS
+144 IPEKDS

-156 IFIHGS
+156 IFVHGS

-167 DETIFENKPFKDVSE
+167 DETIFENKPFKDIAE

-187 GIASYRFDKKVFSN
+187 GIASYRFDKKTFSN
-201 PESFNDNSTIDEEI
+201 PESFNDNSTIDEEVTI
-215 TNDILDIINYFKN
+215 DIINIINYFKN

-286 NPTEDLKNELGKL
+286 NPTEDLKSELGKL
-299 KNQIFLLHSK
+299 KNQISFLHSK
-309 RFNLNTSKE
+309 KFNFNTSKE

-332 LDYNPLKEG
+332 LDYNPLKEV
-341 KKIKIPML
+341 KKVKIPML
-349 ILHGERDYQVTM
+349 LLQGERDYQVTM

-380 SYPKLN
+380 SYSKLN

-391 GDKKSE
+391 GDKKSQ
-397 PKEYMIKGTVDE
+397 PKEYMIKCTVDE

>member
-1 MVKNLFLLLIVTITF
+1 MSKLILSTLFFISIF
-16 KNYSQKPSEIGKN
+16 SSYSQKKEIGKT
-29 FILTTFVNKDFEIS
+29 FIKTLLLENNYKLSYNYLDESIKLKVSVSLLEETVLQLESQLGKFKSIIDSNKE
-43 YSFFDQPLFKEFS
+43 KETYF
-56 ISSLSE
+56 
-62 VVSQIESHVGPY
+62 
-74 KGVIEVNNESNIYY
+74 
-88 FYSEFENQKL
+88 FYSEFEKMKL
-98 DITLTF
+98 DIKITF
-104 NTENKIIGFFFVPH
+104 NEENKIIGFFFVPH
-118 KEFKKENFIG
+118 KEFKKENSLG
-128 KELNIKSGNLE
+128 KELNIKSNNLE
-139 LNGTL
+139 LKGTL

-167 DETIFENKPFKDVSE
+167 DETIFENKPFKDIAE

-187 GIASYRFDKKVFSN
+187 GIASYRFDKKTFSN
-201 PESFNDNSTIDEEI
+201 PESFNDNSTIDEEVTI
-215 TNDILDIINYFKN
+215 DVINIINYFKN

-286 NPTEDLKNELGKL
+286 NSTEDLKSELGKL
-299 KNQIFLLHSK
+299 KNQISFLHSK
-309 RFNLNTSKE
+309 KFNFNTSKE

-332 LDYNPLKEG
+332 LDYNPLKEV
-341 KKIKIPML
+341 KKVKIPML
-349 ILHGERDYQVTM
+349 ILQGERDYQVTI

-367 KKSLDNNKKATFI
+367 KKSLDNNKKVTFI

-397 PKEYMIKGTVDE
+397 PKEYMIKGIVDE
-409 MAINDIFNFIQK
+409 MVINDIFNFIQK

>member
-1 MVKNLFLLLIVTITF
+1 MSKLILSTLFFISIF
-16 KNYSQKPSEIGKN
+16 SSYSQKKEIGKT
-29 FILTTFVNKDFEIS
+29 FIKTLLLENNYKLS
-43 YSFFDQPLFKEFS
+43 YNYLDESIKLKVSVSLLEETVLQLESQLGKFKS
-56 ISSLSE
+56 IIDS
-62 VVSQIESHVGPY
+62 
-74 KGVIEVNNESNIYY
+74 NNEKETYF
-88 FYSEFENQKL
+88 FYSEFEKMKL
-98 DITLTF
+98 DIKITF
-104 NTENKIIGFFFVPH
+104 NEENKIIGFFFVPH
-118 KEFKKENFIG
+118 KEFKKENSLG
-128 KELNIKSGNLE
+128 KELNIKSNNLE
-139 LNGTL
+139 LKGTL

-167 DETIFENKPFKDVSE
+167 DETIFENKPFKDIAE

-187 GIASYRFDKKVFSN
+187 GIASYRFDKKTFSN
-201 PESFNDNSTIDEEI
+201 PESFNDNSTIDEEVTI
-215 TNDILDIINYFKN
+215 DIINIINYFKN

-265 AGNARS
+265 AGNARP

-286 NPTEDLKNELGKL
+286 NSTEDLKSELGKL
-299 KNQIFLLHSK
+299 KNQISFLHSK
-309 RFNLNTSKE
+309 KFNFNTSKE

-332 LDYNPLKEG
+332 LDYNPLKEV
-341 KKIKIPML
+341 KKVKIPML
-349 ILHGERDYQVTM
+349 ILQGERDYQVTI

-367 KKSLDNNKKATFI
+367 KKSLDNNKKVTFI

-397 PKEYMIKGTVDE
+397 PKEYMIKGIVDE
-409 MAINDIFNFIQK
+409 MVINDIFNFIQK

>member
-1 MVKNLFLLLIVTITF
+1 MSKLILSTLFFISIF
-16 KNYSQKPSEIGKN
+16 SSYSQKKEIGKT
-29 FILTTFVNKDFEIS
+29 FIKTLLLENNYKLSYNYLDESIKLKVSVSLLEETVLQLESQLGKFKSIIDSNKE
-43 YSFFDQPLFKEFS
+43 KETYF
-56 ISSLSE
+56 
-62 VVSQIESHVGPY
+62 
-74 KGVIEVNNESNIYY
+74 
-88 FYSEFENQKL
+88 FYSEFEKMKL
-98 DITLTF
+98 DIKITF
-104 NTENKIIGFFFVPH
+104 NEENKIIGFFFVPH
-118 KEFKKENFIG
+118 KEFKKENSLG
-128 KELNIKSGNLE
+128 KELNIKSNNLE
-139 LNGTL
+139 LKGTL

-167 DETIFENKPFKDVSE
+167 DETIFENKPFKDIAE

-187 GIASYRFDKKVFSN
+187 GIASYRFDKKTFSN
-201 PESFNDNSTIDEEI
+201 PESFNDNSTIDEEVTI
-215 TNDILDIINYFKN
+215 DIINIINYFKN

-286 NPTEDLKNELGKL
+286 NPTEDLKSELGKL
-299 KNQIFLLHSK
+299 KNQISFLHSK
-309 RFNLNTSKE
+309 KFNFNTSKE

-332 LDYNPLKEG
+332 LDYNPLKEV
-341 KKIKIPML
+341 KKVKIPML
-349 ILHGERDYQVTM
+349 ILQGERDYQVTI

-367 KKSLDNNKKATFI
+367 KKSLDNNKKVTFI

-397 PKEYMIKGTVDE
+397 PKEYMIKGIVDE
-409 MAINDIFNFIQK
+409 MVINDIFNFIQK